1 MFDDYSTDELEI
13 HYEAIIRKRA
23 RESKQL
29 AMVIRL
35 ANNAKARTLAKY
47 FKELDMTGWRI
58 DNEMGRIGMDVGKF
72 FFDLDNKLVKGR
84 KS

>member
-1 MFDDYSTDELEI
+1 MFDDYSTDELEV
-13 HYEAIIRKRA
+13 HYEAIIRRRA

-35 ANNAKARTLAKY
+35 GNNAKPRTLKKY
-47 FKELDMTGWRI
+47 FKELDLTGWRI
-58 DNEMGRIGMDVGKF
+58 DNEMGRLEMDVGKF
-72 FFDLDNKLVKGR
+72 FFDLDKKLVKGR